1 MGARADRLN
10 RFLLTLLGLLLLTAG
25 IVGLLF
31 GFGAFGER
39 RARERVLD
47 PDVTDFVVRN
57 ADWFW
62 PAVALACLLLALLAL
77 RWLFQQLRTDRIG
90 SLDLT
95 RDRARGETSIATGA
109 VTDALVDQVERLPG
123 VESANARLVR
133 LSGRRQ
139 LLLHVRLA
147 DRADARAVRRSL
159 AEGPLTELR
168 QVLGGAAWPAVC
180 VELEP
185 STKGQSRAVA

>member
-10 RFLLTLLGLLLLTAG
+10 RFLLSLLGLLLLTAG
-25 IVGLLF
+25 VVGLLF
-31 GFGAFGER
+31 GFGAFGDR

-47 PDVTDFVVRN
+47 PDVTHFVVRN

-62 PAVALACLLLALLAL
+62 PAVAVAAALLALLAL

-95 RDRARGETSIATGA
+95 RDRTRGETSIATGA
-109 VTDALVDQVERLPG
+109 LTDALVAEVERLPG

-133 LSGRRQ
+133 VSGRRQ

-147 DRADARAVRRSL
+147 DRADAGAVRRSL

-168 QVLGGAAWPAVC
+168 QVLGGATWPAVC

-185 STKGQSRAVA
+185 STKGDPRVVA